1 MNASARVYHVLES
14 LMLNSENH
22 LEYCKLHLDTV
33 IINPFIVTTNNK
45 DILIAYIQT
54 VFDAYE
60 N

>member
-1 MNASARVYHVLES
+1 
-14 LMLNSENH
+14 MLNSENH